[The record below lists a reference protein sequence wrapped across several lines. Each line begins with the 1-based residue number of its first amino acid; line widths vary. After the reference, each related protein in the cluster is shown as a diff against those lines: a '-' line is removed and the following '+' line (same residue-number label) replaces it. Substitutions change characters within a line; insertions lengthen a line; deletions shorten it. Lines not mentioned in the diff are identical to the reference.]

1 VTDSGAPPVPGGRQ
15 RGRRSRDYSAALSPE
30 HYAEQVLA
38 ILYHPH
44 YSLLVRIAALL
55 TGDTTAA
62 ERMVED
68 AFVSVQH
75 ARRHLRD
82 QDDALSYLRRFV
94 VSSARSQRAAS
105 PGLLSRPHGP
115 AAPQPAHGT
124 PEALLVAT
132 LRRLP
137 GPQCEALMLK
147 YYAEWPDA
155 QIADAM
161 GISRRALTA
170 HLRRGMSALQ
180 AGGASSGGLRDDLAW

>member
-1 VTDSGAPPVPGGRQ
+1 MAGLLVAG
-15 RGRRSRDYSAALSPE
+15 
-30 HYAEQVLA
+30 QVVA
-38 ILYHPH
+38 TLYHPH

-105 PGLLSRPHGP
+105 PGHDGSDGVFR
-115 AAPQPAHGT
+115 QR
-124 PEALLVAT
+124 V
-132 LRRLP
+132 
-137 GPQCEALMLK
+137 
-147 YYAEWPDA
+147 
-155 QIADAM
+155 M
-161 GISRRALTA
+161 G
-170 HLRRGMSALQ
+170 
-180 AGGASSGGLRDDLAW
+180 